1 MQLTDTVSQSQ
12 KKEDELRKKLSE
24 FDELEMQ
31 HEAKVNDMYQQ
42 LKAKDDR
49 IEEAEDGKANAEEE
63 TNNLKQQLDEADECL
78 KMLEQQAAELAPLQD
93 ENEQLQ

>member
-31 HEAKVNDMYQQ
+31 HESKVNDMYQQ

-49 IEEAEDGKANAEEE
+49 IAALEAERTRVDWGG
-63 TNNLKQQLDEADECL
+63 QRVIF
-78 KMLEQQAAELAPLQD
+78 
-93 ENEQLQ
+93 